1 MKLDYNEIYIR
12 LIKYLFIIFIIS
24 LIILIIPD
32 NIDLYKRAIFIGL
45 VTATIFA
52 IFDYFIPVK
61 NSK

>member
-61 NSK
+61 NSN